1 MARRGKPSVVR
12 AYTPDGEA
20 KTAALKLLFAQRPA
34 RLGRPPAIRNTNAR
48 QATDR

>member
-1 MARRGKPSVVR
+1 MARGVKPSVVR
-12 AYTPDGEA
+12 AYARDEEA

-34 RLGRPPAIRNTNAR
+34 RPGRPPVVRNTNAR